1 MQINKI
7 GRQVR
12 IASISYNFDSRSLS
26 EISGIV
32 DKEGEKGVDLIILPE
47 VCRGFEMEPETLDG
61 ITISTMAQ
69 LAKKHK
75 TYIVCPIY
83 RKDNN
88 IKRINSAILLD
99 RQGETVCVYDKLYPY
114 WEEFKLNP
122 PVETG
127 LEAPVYNA
135 DFGRIGMAIC
145 FDANFPEVWK
155 RLADQGA
162 EIVIWSSAYSAGTT
176 LQAHAINNNFYIV
189 TSTLFSDCIVY
200 DINGKEILYEK
211 SEGINISHITLDL
224 DRGIYHENYNTEK
237 RDKLLKEYAGSI
249 EQELFME
256 REQWFILKSTQAG
269 VKTRELAKSY
279 GMEELRDYKN
289 RSRLEID
296 KMRGWEFPGKTI

>member
-1 MQINKI
+1 MQINNT

-12 IASISYNFDSRSLS
+12 IVSISYNFNNLNLD
-26 EISGIV
+26 EISRIV
-32 DKEGEKGVDLIILPE
+32 DKEGEKGTDLIILPE
-47 VCRGFEMEPETLDG
+47 ACRGLEMEPEPVDG
-61 ITISTMAQ
+61 ITISTLAQ
-69 LAKKHK
+69 LAEKHN

-88 IKRINSAILLD
+88 IKRINSAVLLD
-99 RQGETVCVYDKLYPY
+99 RKGGTVCVYDKVYPY
-114 WEEFKLNP
+114 WEEFELNP

-162 EIVIWSSAYSAGTT
+162 EIVVWPSAYSAGTT

-189 TSTLFSDCIVY
+189 TSTLLSDCTVY

-224 DRGIYHENYNTEK
+224 DRGIYHENFNMEK
-237 RDKLLKEYAGSI
+237 RDKLLKDYAESI
-249 EQELFME
+249 EQEIHME
-256 REQWFILKSTQAG
+256 REQWFILKSTRAG

-296 KMRGWEFPGKTI
+296 RMRGWKFVTKTI

>member
-1 MQINKI
+1 MQVHST
-7 GRQVR
+7 GRTVR
-12 IASISYNFDSRSLS
+12 ITSISYNYDFRSLE
-26 EISGIV
+26 EISKIV

-47 VCRGFEMEPETLDG
+47 ACAGLDMEPETLDG
-61 ITISTMAQ
+61 ITISTMAR
-69 LAKKHK
+69 LAKKHN

-88 IKRINSAILLD
+88 IKRINSAVLLD
-99 RQGETVCVYDKLYPY
+99 RQGETVCVYDKVFPY
-114 WEEFKLNP
+114 WEEFKLDP

-135 DFGRIGMAIC
+135 DFGRIGMAVC

-176 LQAHAINNNFYIV
+176 LQAHAINNHFYIV

-224 DRGIYHENYNTEK
+224 DRGIYHENYNMEK
-237 RDKLLKEYAGSI
+237 RDKLLKEHEGYI
-249 EQELFME
+249 EQELHME
-256 REQWFILKSTQAG
+256 REQWFILKSTRAG
-269 VKTRELAKSY
+269 VKAREVAKSY

-296 KMRGWEFPGKTI
+296 RMRGWKFLEKTI